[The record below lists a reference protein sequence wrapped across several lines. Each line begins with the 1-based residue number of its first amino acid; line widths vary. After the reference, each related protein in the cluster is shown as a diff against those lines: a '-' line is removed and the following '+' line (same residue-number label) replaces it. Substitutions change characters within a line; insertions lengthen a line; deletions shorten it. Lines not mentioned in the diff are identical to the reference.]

1 MLKTPYRHRHQH
13 TLRRQRPRLAAVAAI
28 AAALAL
34 AAAGC
39 SGKAA
44 DDDAAEGDGGGSG
57 LRVGDGVTAT
67 TVPLGVLTDMTGVY
81 ATLGKSVTQAQQLY
95 FERFNADG
103 GVCGRTVELTVRDHG
118 YDPQKA
124 VSAYTELEP
133 EVLGFPQFIG
143 SPYVAAVKDRID
155 GRDKGLVIPQAW
167 SATLLG
173 SENIRQIGATYD
185 VEMIN
190 AVDFLVREG
199 AVGKGDRIGHV
210 YFEGDYGENALAGSE
225 YAAEAAGLTVVGKK
239 IKATDQDMTAQV
251 TSLAKAEV
259 SAVLMSAGP
268 RQSASLAGVAA
279 ASGLDV
285 PIVGSNPTFAPQL
298 LETAAGP
305 ALLKNFHVSTST
317 LPIGSS
323 EPGPAELA
331 AAYEK
336 EYPGELLDTG
346 VIAGWSA
353 ADLFGEALKRA
364 CKAKNLSR
372 EGITEALLSIDSMD
386 SGFGVTHDFSDPAE
400 PSTRESFILRPD
412 ADAKGG
418 MVVAEEA
425 FTAAAAADYGV
436 AGAEG

>member
-1 MLKTPYRHRHQH
+1 MRRHRP
-13 TLRRQRPRLAAVAAI
+13 RQAAAFAI

-34 AAAGC
+34 TAAGC
-39 SGKAA
+39 SSKAN
-44 DDDAAEGDGGGSG
+44 DDDEGSGGGSE

-67 TVPLGVLTDMTGVY
+67 TIPLGVLTDMTGVY

-95 FERFNADG
+95 VDQLNADG
-103 GVCGRTVELTVRDHG
+103 GVCGRKVELTVRDHG

-124 VSAYTELEP
+124 LSAYTELEP

-155 GRDKGLVIPQAW
+155 TQDKALVIPQAW

-190 AVDFLVREG
+190 AVDFLVQEG
-199 AVGKGDRIGHV
+199 FVEKGDRIGHV

-225 YAAEAAGLTVVGKK
+225 HAAEAAGLTVVGKK

-259 SAVLMSAGP
+259 SAILMSAGP

-285 PIVGSNPTFAPQL
+285 PVVGSNPTFAPQL

-305 ALLKNFHVSTST
+305 ALLKNFYVSTST
-317 LPIGSS
+317 LPIGSR
-323 EPGPAELA
+323 EPGPAELS

-346 VIAGWSA
+346 VIAGWAA

-364 CKAKNLSR
+364 CKAKNLTR
-372 EGITEALLSIDSMD
+372 EGVTEALLSIDSMD
-386 SGFGVTHDFSDPAE
+386 TGFGITHDFSDPAE

-412 ADAKGG
+412 DEAKGG
-418 MVVAEEA
+418 MVVAKEA
-425 FTAAAAADYGV
+425 FTAPAAADY
-436 AGAEG
+436 AGQGAGG

>member
-1 MLKTPYRHRHQH
+1 M
-13 TLRRQRPRLAAVAAI
+13 I
-28 AAALAL
+28 AATLAL
-34 AAAGC
+34 IAAGC
-39 SGKAA
+39 SSKAN
-44 DDDAAEGDGGGSG
+44 DEDEGGGGGGSE
-57 LRVGDGVTAT
+57 LRVDDGVTAT
-67 TVPLGVLTDMTGVY
+67 TIPLGVLTDMTGVY

-95 FERFNADG
+95 FDELNAAG
-103 GVCGRTVELTVRDHG
+103 GVCGREVELTVRDHG

-155 GRDKGLVIPQAW
+155 TQDKGLVIPQAW

-190 AVDFLVREG
+190 AVDFLVQEG
-199 AVGKGDRIGHV
+199 FVDKGDKIGHV

-225 YAAEAAGLTVVGKK
+225 HAAGAAGLTVVGKK

-259 SAVLMSAGP
+259 SAILMSAGP

-285 PIVGSNPTFAPQL
+285 PVVGSNPTFAPQL

-305 ALLKNFHVSTST
+305 ALLKNFYVSTST
-317 LPIGSS
+317 LPIGSA
-323 EPGPAELA
+323 EPGPAELS

-346 VIAGWSA
+346 VIAGWAA

-364 CKAKNLSR
+364 CEAKNLTR
-372 EGITEALLSIDSMD
+372 EGVTEALLSIDSMD
-386 SGFGVTHDFSDPAE
+386 TGLGITHDFSDPAE

-412 ADAKGG
+412 DEAKGG
-418 MVVAEEA
+418 MVVAKEA
-425 FTAAAAADYGV
+425 FTAAAAADY
-436 AGAEG
+436 AAEGAGG